1 VLAQFAAS
9 CLQMPWLIGFI
20 FVAEMTV
27 VTLSTLRTIFVT
39 RGMKVLAPMLGF
51 FEVTLWLVAIGQVM
65 KNLSDFRCSLAFAG
79 GFTLGNFLG
88 ILIEQS
94 LALGSVVVRSITHKD
109 AGPLVRE
116 LRAASYGVT
125 CLDGQ
130 GSTGPVQLIFT
141 VVPRRDLPGVIAI
154 LKRFD
159 PDLFYSVDSLQ
170 AAAAGVSP
178 APRRRLPGTAEPL
191 SALLSLVP
199 PRRDEFAWGPTGCR
213 TGEWPVTPCRS

>member
-1 VLAQFAAS
+1 
-9 CLQMPWLIGFI
+9 MPWLIGFI

-51 FEVTLWLVAIGQVM
+51 FEVTLWLLAIGQVM

-94 LALGSVVVRSITHKD
+94 LALGSVVVRTITPRD
-109 AGPLVRE
+109 VGPLLRD
-116 LRAASYGVT
+116 LRAAGYGVT
-125 CLDGQ
+125 CLEGQ
-130 GSTGPVQLIFT
+130 GASGAVHVVFT
-141 VVPRRDLPGVIAI
+141 VVPRRELAGVLAI

-159 PDLFYSVDSLQ
+159 GEVFYTIDALQ
-170 AAAAGVSP
+170 AAASGVCPAAKGRLAGIVPLVRVGGVTSE
-178 APRRRLPGTAEPL
+178 TA
-191 SALLSLVP
+191 
-199 PRRDEFAWGPTGCR
+199 
-213 TGEWPVTPCRS
+213 